1 MADIHLHRQHTLGLD
16 AARKVA
22 SQWTQTLEQQFE
34 MTCRITTSEHNDLIE
49 FARPGANGKLV
60 VAGDHFELHAKLGFL
75 LSAFSTRIRSEL
87 EKNLDELLKSPTPA
101 AEACQRNSSPSTKR
115 QKAS

>member
-1 MADIHLHRQHTLGLD
+1 MADIHIRRQHTLGLD
-16 AARKVA
+16 AAREVA

-34 MTCRITTSEHNDLIE
+34 MVCRLTPGENSDLID
-49 FARPGANGKLV
+49 FARPGASGQLV

-75 LSAFSTRIRSEL
+75 LSAFSARIRTEL
-87 EKNLDELLKSPTPA
+87 EKNLDELLNPQRLAADSCERSSSQPT
-101 AEACQRNSSPSTKR
+101 KH